1 MDLDLIQSIL
11 YGLIA
16 GIADILPVSAQAHRL
31 ILLSLFGETGEAPLL
46 RLLVHLGTL
55 AGLYYGCQSHIIRMI
70 RAQKLAK
77 IPKRRRRRP
86 LDTRSLMDISLLK
99 TMVIPVI
106 FGFIF
111 YNKTNLLAANL
122 LAVAGFMFLNG
133 LILYIPQ
140 YLPGSN
146 KDSRNLSRV
155 EGVLMGLGG
164 AASVLPGVSSVGT
177 VFSIGTVCGGEKG
190 YVLNMAL
197 LLNIGVTA
205 AHVVWDVIALISGDA
220 GALSFGLVL
229 NYLLAAAAALGGVYL
244 GIRIVRALSAHM
256 DFFAYY
262 CWGAALFTF
271 ILYLNI

>member
-16 GIADILPVSAQAHRL
+16 GVADILPVSAQAHRL

-55 AGLYYGCQSHIIRMI
+55 AGLYYSCQSHIIRMI

-99 TMVIPVI
+99 TMAIPVI

-122 LAVAGFMFLNG
+122 LAVAGFLFLNG

-229 NYLLAAAAALGGVYL
+229 NYLLAAAAAFGGVYL
-244 GIRIVRALSAHM
+244 GIRIIRALSTHM

>member
-1 MDLDLIQSIL
+1 MSLNLLESLI
-11 YGLIA
+11 YGLIS
-16 GIADILPVSAQAHRL
+16 GLTEILPVSGQAHRNL
-31 ILLSLFGETGEAPLL
+31 MLQLLGESGENPLLSILIHFG
-46 RLLVHLGTL
+46 VLG
-55 AGLYYGCQSHIIRMI
+55 ALYYHCQNHILRMI

-229 NYLLAAAAALGGVYL
+229 NYLLAAAAAFGGVYL

>member
-229 NYLLAAAAALGGVYL
+229 NYLLAAAAAFGGVYL

-256 DFFAYY
+256 GFSAYY
-262 CWGAALFTF
+262 CWGAALFAM
-271 ILYLNI
+271 ILYLIV

>member
-1 MDLDLIQSIL
+1 MDLNLIQSIL

-229 NYLLAAAAALGGVYL
+229 NYLLAAAAAFGGVYL

>member
-111 YNKTNLLAANL
+111 YNKTNLLATNL
-122 LAVAGFMFLNG
+122 LAVAGFLFLNG

-229 NYLLAAAAALGGVYL
+229 NYLLAAAAAFGGVYL
-244 GIRIVRALSAHM
+244 GIQIVRALSAHM

>member
-1 MDLDLIQSIL
+1 MDWLYHIL
-11 YGLIA
+11 YGFIS
-16 GIADILPVSAQAHRL
+16 GSADILPVSAPAHQRL
-31 ILLSLFGETGEAPLL
+31 FDVMIPDDTISAFT
-46 RLLVHLGTL
+46 RLMVHI
-55 AGLYYGCQSHIIRMI
+55 AIFAALYYNCNNQLIRI
-70 RAQKLAK
+70 GRAVKLAR
-77 IPKRRRRRP
+77 IPKRRRKRP
-86 LDTRSLMDISLLK
+86 LDTKSLMELQMLK
-99 TMVIPVI
+99 TMAIPLIV
-106 FGFIF
+106 GFIF
-111 YNKTNLLAANL
+111 YSK
-122 LAVAGFMFLNG
+122 AVAFVSTLIIMSVILLVNG

-177 VFSIGTVCGGEKG
+177 VFSIGSVCGGEKG

-229 NYLLAAAAALGGVYL
+229 NYLLAAAAAFGGVYL

>member
-1 MDLDLIQSIL
+1 MDLNLIQSIL

-16 GIADILPVSAQAHRL
+16 GIADILPVSAQAHRI

-70 RAQKLAK
+70 RAHKLAR

-106 FGFIF
+106 FGFLF
-111 YNKTNLLAANL
+111 YNKTYPLASNL
-122 LAVAGFMFLNG
+122 LAVAGFLFLNG

-197 LLNIGVTA
+197 LLNLSVTSG
-205 AHVVWDVIALISGDA
+205 HVIWDVIALISGDTA
-220 GALSFGLVL
+220 ALSFGLVL
-229 NYLLAAAAALGGVYL
+229 NYLLAAGAAFGGVYL
-244 GIRIVRALSAHM
+244 GIRIVRALSKHM
-256 DFFAYY
+256 DFFSYY
-262 CWGAALFTF
+262 CWGVALFTF

>member
-229 NYLLAAAAALGGVYL
+229 NYLLAAAAAFGGVYL

-256 DFFAYY
+256 GFFAYY